1 MAPDDEPK
9 ALVALLALAVVLYVS
24 VWLLTEP
31 ATEPAASGT
40 DLPSTSPHRP

>member
-31 ATEPAASGT
+31 ATEPAASGI
-40 DLPSTSPHRP
+40 DLPLTSPRSP

>member
-9 ALVALLALAVVLYVS
+9 ALVALLALAVMLYVS

-31 ATEPAASGT
+31 APEPAASGT
-40 DLPSTSPHRP
+40 DLPPTSPRPP